1 MPNEGLRQK
10 IGFMLED
17 ATDDPSGISYHD
29 NSVTVNNCHFNKV
42 LDLRL
47 ILHGV
52 TLDSI
57 YFDNCIFRA
66 RVLMHNSVSSN
77 QLLRFDSVIKFNM
90 CIFKYDVEFNGIL
103 FKKKISFISCS
114 FIGKFNFSENQLVGA
129 LRLLGTTFNNEVSFN
144 ASKFNNISFFSTVDD
159 RTIFLSKVSFS
170 NAEINDARFWN
181 IKFEGDVYFVNTKF
195 NCPVYLNNA
204 LFRESLVFA
213 EQATFG
219 KIEIKESIFLD
230 GAEINKLIIAN
241 VIFEHYVSLN
251 DANIHHVEINNSIFA
266 KYYLSLSGAKIHEVK
281 NEHTARTLKNEAI
294 KAANTPM
301 IIQMKAKELD
311 FYYCSL
317 EWRKN
322 LFEKLP
328 LWLMKY
334 SNKYGEDW
342 FRALVFILC
351 CWVFFFSLFVISR
364 DGLGTT
370 FIWSDISYLKEA
382 INFLWLLNSSKDIES
397 IRTIWQVV
405 FFLLGKISIAYGI
418 YQLIAAFRKH
428 GR

>member
-1 MPNEGLRQK
+1 MSNKGLRQK
-10 IGFMLED
+10 IGSMLED

-29 NSVTVNNCHFNKV
+29 NFVAVKNSHFNKE
-42 LDLRL
+42 LNLRL
-47 ILHGV
+47 IFHEI
-52 TLDSI
+52 TLRSI
-57 YFDNCIFRA
+57 HFNNCTFSKPVKMYSAFSIE
-66 RVLMHNSVSSN
+66 
-77 QLLRFDSVIKFNM
+77 FDSEI
-90 CIFKYDVEFNGIL
+90 IFDTCVFDADVEFNGIL
-103 FKKKISFISCS
+103 FTKSVSFTSCC
-114 FIGKFNFSENQLVGA
+114 FIGKFSFSDNQL
-129 LRLLGTTFNNEVSFN
+129 LKTFRLYGTKFNNEVFLDR
-144 ASKFNNISFFSTVDD
+144 SKFNDIVLFSKGDD
-159 RTIFLSKVSFS
+159 RTVFRSKVSFS

-181 IKFEGDVYFVNTKF
+181 MIFEDDVYFQNTKF
-195 NCPVYLNNA
+195 NCPIYLNNA
-204 LFRESLVFA
+204 LFKKLLVFA
-213 EQATFG
+213 EIGTFFE

-230 GAEINKLIIAN
+230 GAEINKLIIHN

-251 DANIHHVEINNSIFA
+251 DANIRHVEINNSIFA

-281 NEHTARTLKNEAI
+281 DEYTARTLKNEAI
-294 KAANTPM
+294 KATNTPM
-301 IIQMKAKELD
+301 AIQMKAKELD

-322 LFEKLP
+322 LFEKCP

-351 CWVFFFSLFVISR
+351 CWVAFFSLFVISR
-364 DGLGTT
+364 DGLGAT

>member
-1 MPNEGLRQK
+1 MSNKGLRQK
-10 IGFMLED
+10 IGSMLED

-29 NSVTVNNCHFNKV
+29 NFVAVKNSHFNKE
-42 LDLRL
+42 LNLRL
-47 ILHGV
+47 IFHGI
-52 TLDSI
+52 TLGSI
-57 YFDNCIFRA
+57 HFENCIFSKPVKMYSA
-66 RVLMHNSVSSN
+66 FSVEFDSEIIFDACLFEDEVEFSKYIFKESVS
-77 QLLRFDSVIKFNM
+77 FT
-90 CIFKYDVEFNGIL
+90 
-103 FKKKISFISCS
+103 SCS
-114 FIGKFNFSENQLVGA
+114 FIGRFSFSDNQL
-129 LRLLGTTFNNEVSFN
+129 LKTFRLYGTIFNNEVLFDR
-144 ASKFNNISFFSTVDD
+144 SKFNYIAFFSKGDD
-159 RTIFLSKVSFS
+159 RTVFRSKVSFS

-181 IKFEGDVYFVNTKF
+181 MIFEDDVYFQNTKF
-195 NCPVYLNNA
+195 NCPIYLNNA
-204 LFRESLVFA
+204 LFKKLLVFA
-213 EQATFG
+213 EIGTFFE

-230 GAEINKLIIAN
+230 GAEINKLIIHN

-251 DANIHHVEINNSIFA
+251 DANIRHVEINNSIFA

-281 NEHTARTLKNEAI
+281 DEYTARTLKNEAI
-294 KAANTPM
+294 KATNTPM
-301 IIQMKAKELD
+301 AIQMKAKELD

-322 LFEKLP
+322 LFEKCP

-351 CWVFFFSLFVISR
+351 CWVAFFSLFVISR
-364 DGLGTT
+364 DGLGAT